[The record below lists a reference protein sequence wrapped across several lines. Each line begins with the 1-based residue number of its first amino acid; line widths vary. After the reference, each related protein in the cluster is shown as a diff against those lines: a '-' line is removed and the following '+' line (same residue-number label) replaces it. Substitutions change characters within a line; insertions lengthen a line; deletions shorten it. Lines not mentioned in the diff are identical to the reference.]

1 MRIITVLLLF
11 SALINLQAWSIG
23 ESEKNNLSVS
33 TAVEE
38 LKHYLKLCASDI
50 KIDGKSA
57 VAGAGVEGKDAK
69 SVVGGMNGEN
79 HRLNDEVRRVVG
91 EILDVCEGTFL
102 NLSAVLA
109 LRICEDTIPH
119 KCYGGACVGACA

>member
-1 MRIITVLLLF
+1 LDSNECKRENRGASGNEGIDGNEGKRENEGISV
-11 SALINLQAWSIG
+11 N
-23 ESEKNNLSVS
+23 EKDGSR
-33 TAVEE
+33 AVGGRGAE
-38 LKHYLKLCASDI
+38 D
-50 KIDGKSA
+50 IDGKSA
-57 VAGAGVEGKDAK
+57 VAGVGVEGKDAK
-69 SVVGGMNGEN
+69 SVVGGMNGEY

-119 KCYGGACVGACA
+119 KCYRGACVGACA